1 MAYVILGLLVAFGPQ
16 TIYSLNKFFEAG
28 ISLFYAASLGALR
41 QSLTRLLA
49 DDWVSVEDRP
59 DGKRMKRVYSVTESG
74 VESFR
79 AWMVGS
85 IEDRRLETIALAK
98 LYLLGTLPDRSDRVA
113 ALESIVD
120 RVRADEAVLLDVAP
134 QVAQAH
140 VPDELREVAGYQRL
154 TLEYGLRSHALAREF
169 FEELLAAEVGAQATT
184 GATDAGADPA
194 A

>member
-74 VESFR
+74 VEAFR
-79 AWMVGS
+79 AWMVGP

-120 RVRADEAVLLDVAP
+120 
-134 QVAQAH
+134 H
-140 VPDELREVAGYQRL
+140 QRL